1 MLKILLLF
9 LVLITHTVSQ
19 SVCTSRPTLLN
30 VAYTECTFDP
40 ICMNSFYL
48 SESEEVWERP
58 RFDYLMLK
66 VLNTV
71 AANVTLICSDA
82 EIFSEWFSVVKH
94 WDFCRKNEVYSMI
107 DGGCVCNSGK
117 NCDPKM
123 HGSSGYTTKQLE
135 FLILLVL
142 IGGAYFHID
151 SLNTLK
157 TIFNLNKNNNTKP
170 SNAPTSNS
178 QILPRTVF
186 SQ

>member
-1 MLKILLLF
+1 
-9 LVLITHTVSQ
+9 
-19 SVCTSRPTLLN
+19 
-30 VAYTECTFDP
+30 
-40 ICMNSFYL
+40 
-48 SESEEVWERP
+48 
-58 RFDYLMLK
+58 MLK

-71 AANVTLICSDA
+71 SANVTLVCSEA

-107 DGGCVCNSGK
+107 EGGCVCNSGK
-117 NCDPKM
+117 NCDLKM
-123 HGSSGYTTKQLE
+123 NGSSGYTTKQLE

-157 TIFNLNKNNNTKP
+157 TIFNLHNKPPKP
-170 SNAPTSNS
+170 PTSNS

-186 SQ
+186 NQ